1 MALEIEKEFEVPEP
15 PEQVWAFLTS
25 PERVAECLPG
35 GKLLEKVD
43 DRTFRGE
50 MGMKLG
56 PIGATFE
63 GDIHFD
69 RLDREAF
76 EVDMSGKGKDREG
89 AGSARMTMKSK
100 LARLDDG
107 GTRVSV
113 SQSVSLSG
121 KLASFGRSGVIQSV
135 ADFMFGR
142 FTDCI
147 EKTLAES

>member
-1 MALEIEKEFEVPEP
+1 MALEIEKAFEVPEP
-15 PEQVWAFLTS
+15 PEEVWAFLTS

-35 GKLLEKVD
+35 GKLLEEVD

-50 MGMKLG
+50 MGVKLG

-63 GDIHFD
+63 GEIHFD
-69 RLDREAF
+69 RLDEDAF

-100 LARLDDG
+100 LFPLEDG

-121 KLASFGRSGVIQSV
+121 KLASFGRSGVVQSV

-147 EKTLAES
+147 EKKLAGA